1 MLAFFAAIN
10 VKLETTIKLE
20 TSHTMAN
27 HADEVEQL
35 YRRWA
40 ALLIKYCNYY
50 VDDLEVANS
59 MVNDIFLQLWSEER
73 ILKNPKAYLF
83 KSAKNASL
91 NYLSSLS
98 RKPLTYLPTQE
109 LTLTSDLIQDTQPPA
124 EETTQLALLQK
135 LITQLP
141 EKRQLVFKM
150 YRIEGFSYIEIAD
163 LLQISTRTVE
173 DHLAKSMKFIHENTK
188 HFFNPLLT
196 EA

>member
-1 MLAFFAAIN
+1 
-10 VKLETTIKLE
+10 
-20 TSHTMAN
+20 MAN
-27 HADEVEQL
+27 PAGDVESL

-40 ALLIKYCNYY
+40 ALLVNYCNYY
-50 VDDLEVANS
+50 INDQEAS
-59 MVNDIFLQLWSEER
+59 SSIVNDIFLQLWHSER
-73 ILKNPKAYLF
+73 DLVNPKAYLF

-91 NYLSSLS
+91 NYLSSLN
-98 RKPLTYLPTQE
+98 RKPITYLDSEE
-109 LTLTSDLIQDTQPPA
+109 LTLTSDLLQDIHPHH
-124 EETTQLALLQK
+124 EETAQLAFLQK
-135 LITQLP
+135 LIGKLP

-150 YRIEGFSYIEIAD
+150 YRVEGFSYAEIAE